1 MHRDFDYVIVGGGM
15 VADSAARG
23 IRERDETGSIAI
35 LGEEPT
41 APFPRPA
48 LSKKLWTDPEFT
60 VENTALGTDEDTGAT
75 LVLDTRVTA
84 IDTEAKQVTAGEDTV
99 GYGRLLLATGGHP
112 TQVEGL
118 EAGDRVV
125 YFRTLGDYL
134 HLRELADDKPRVA
147 VIGGGYIG
155 TEIAAA
161 LAWEKCEVVLV
172 HPDAVLNGTKF
183 PAELASAFEA
193 LFTDAGIEIQAE
205 RAVVGGSSGLDG
217 VTLAIDD
224 GSTLNVD
231 VAVVGLGIEPATE
244 LAAAAGLTLGDDG
257 GIVVDEHLATSAPDV
272 WAAGDVASYPDRI
285 LGRSRVEHVDNATT
299 MGAAVGRIMA
309 GSDETYDHTPY
320 FYSAVL
326 GTRYEAVGT
335 LDSTLETEVVDGPED
350 GARTVHYRD
359 GDAVA
364 GVLLWNVSGED
375 AEARDAAREAIR
387 TGRTDRVS
395 AGSSA

>member
-23 IRERDETGSIAI
+23 IRERDETGSIVI
-35 LGEEPT
+35 LSEEPT

-48 LSKKLWTDPEFT
+48 LSKKLWTDPDFT
-60 VENTALGTDEDTGAT
+60 VENTALGTDDDTGAT
-75 LVLDTRVTA
+75 LLLSTTVTA
-84 IDTEAKQVTAGEDTV
+84 IDPDAKQVTAGDDTV

-112 TQVEGL
+112 TRIDGL
-118 EAGDRVV
+118 EPSDKVI
-125 YFRTLGDYL
+125 YFRTLADYL
-134 HLRELADDKPRVA
+134 HLRELADDKPHVA

-161 LAWEKCEVVLV
+161 LISEDCRVVLV
-172 HPDAVLNGTKF
+172 HPDDVLNETKF
-183 PAELASAFEA
+183 PADLASRFEG
-193 LFTDAGIEIQAE
+193 LFTAAGVEVLPG
-205 RAVVGGSSGLDG
+205 RSVTGGSSGLDG
-217 VTLAIDD
+217 VTLALDD
-224 GSTLNVD
+224 GTTLDVD
-231 VAVVGLGIEPATE
+231 VAVVGLGIQPATA
-244 LAAAAGLTLGDDG
+244 LAEAAGIKVGDDG
-257 GIVVDEHLATSAPDV
+257 GVVVDERLTTSAPDV
-272 WAAGDVASYPDRI
+272 FAAGDVASYPDPL

-299 MGAAVGRIMA
+299 MGQAVGRIMA

-335 LDSTLETEVVDGPED
+335 LDSSLVTEVSDGPED

-364 GVLLWNVSGED
+364 GVLLWNVSGDDED
-375 AEARDAAREAIR
+375 ARDAAREAIR
-387 TGRTDRVS
+387 TGQPT
-395 AGSSA
+395 